1 MENRVYYGEYSLSHW
16 IKLILKGNIELPE
29 YQRGFV
35 WDESDLKKLIE
46 TLEKKEFIPPVTI
59 GAFKIGEENKNYILD
74 GQQRLTSVLLA
85 YLKVFPIKDKF
96 KELNV
101 EIADDND
108 NEENESNNRIEWSFR
123 ELLNLGKSE
132 NEISKKLNEEYY
144 KTNII
149 DKDETFFEQNFIGF
163 AYIVPEI
170 NSEEEQQKYY
180 STVFKNINTQGV
192 SLAVEESRRA
202 LYFLKKDYD
211 KFFETE
217 IVNTLKVKQPTKP
230 KDVDFI
236 KYLSLLSQ
244 YKKDGK
250 VDRLACGYSD
260 SRGKSLESYYE
271 EYIYS
276 IVNDDA
282 TDLFEKF
289 ASIFPGGNYQDRF
302 NKLKQIIESLF
313 DTKEFTSIIDLDVYL
328 FGLVYKVVFENKSID
343 ISKKEQLLDELKGV
357 IQSLKRDDSH
367 KKSPGKL
374 KYLKERI
381 KQSIEVYNKY
391 EAQ

>member
-1 MENRVYYGEYSLSHW
+1 M
-16 IKLILKGNIELPE
+16 
-29 YQRGFV
+29 
-35 WDESDLKKLIE
+35 
-46 TLEKKEFIPPVTI
+46 
-59 GAFKIGEENKNYILD
+59 
-74 GQQRLTSVLLA
+74 
-85 YLKVFPIKDKF
+85 
-96 KELNV
+96 
-101 EIADDND
+101 
-108 NEENESNNRIEWSFR
+108 
-123 ELLNLGKSE
+123 
-132 NEISKKLNEEYY
+132 
-144 KTNII
+144 
-149 DKDETFFEQNFIGF
+149 
-163 AYIVPEI
+163 
-170 NSEEEQQKYY
+170 
-180 STVFKNINTQGV
+180 
-192 SLAVEESRRA
+192 
-202 LYFLKKDYD
+202 
-211 KFFETE
+211 
-217 IVNTLKVKQPTKP
+217 KVKQPTKP

-289 ASIFPGGNYQDRF
+289 ASIFPGGNYQERF

-357 IQSLKRDDSH
+357 IQSLKRNDSH